1 MIDKIALL
9 CVFSDADIRHL
20 PNALAA
26 TVGPETEI
34 LYLRLSTLLPVS
46 VRKMIAKTIQNV
58 LSDEEIRVDVKTV
71 TDRQIH
77 LIYAYH
83 NWVQRRYARPKEN
96 NDA

>member
-1 MIDKIALL
+1 MLDKIALL
-9 CVFSDADIRHL
+9 CIFSDADIRKL
-20 PNALAA
+20 PNVLAA

-46 VRKMIAKTIQNV
+46 VRNMIAKAIQNV

-77 LIYAYH
+77 LMDAYH
-83 NWVQRRYARPKEN
+83 NWVQSRLARPKEN